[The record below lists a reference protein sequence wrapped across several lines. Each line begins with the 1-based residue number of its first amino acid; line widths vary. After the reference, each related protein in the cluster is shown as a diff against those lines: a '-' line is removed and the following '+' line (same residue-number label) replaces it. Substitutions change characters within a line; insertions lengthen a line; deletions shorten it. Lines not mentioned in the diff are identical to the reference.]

1 MAMNI
6 DLKNLNM
13 SDIQDQ
19 IKKLMANKK
28 LVTKIGIIFGA
39 IVFFLIIYYAVLNP
53 MVNSRKAKLDD
64 MNKKKQETEQFTKD
78 INSMKAK
85 IKKLK
90 PEYENYSKL
99 FHSKAEVE
107 GLYQTLSVFAGRNDL
122 VISKIVKKPIESV
135 LKSQALAKA
144 SGKKAKKS
152 KKGKKNQT
160 KSVKNIA
167 YYKIPVEF
175 EINGNFI
182 GYIKFKRALSLSNKM
197 LNFDKESIQVVKGDS
212 TGTIKVNGSLTIVG
226 LPDEFFKLIFLALLL
241 MLAAKVSMADSHDA
255 EQNII
260 DKAKEINQNIKKK
273 QSNQQ
278 ANISSEIGNNE
289 EPLPLNDPFVG
300 DSSLTGGALIE
311 ADPEE
316 AKNEMSLYKFKLVG
330 VMTSE
335 KNGGFVS
342 LVNAS
347 GDIITVSL
355 FEELSPGVK
364 LVAINNKEAVFEKNS
379 ESLMVINFKNQIT
392 ERSF

>member
-19 IKKLMANKK
+19 IKKLTANKK

-212 TGTIKVNGSLTIVG
+212 TGAIKVNGSLTIVG
-226 LPDEFFKLIFLALLL
+226 LPDEFF
-241 MLAAKVSMADSHDA
+241 
-255 EQNII
+255 
-260 DKAKEINQNIKKK
+260 
-273 QSNQQ
+273 
-278 ANISSEIGNNE
+278 
-289 EPLPLNDPFVG
+289 
-300 DSSLTGGALIE
+300 
-311 ADPEE
+311 
-316 AKNEMSLYKFKLVG
+316 
-330 VMTSE
+330 
-335 KNGGFVS
+335 
-342 LVNAS
+342 
-347 GDIITVSL
+347 
-355 FEELSPGVK
+355 
-364 LVAINNKEAVFEKNS
+364 
-379 ESLMVINFKNQIT
+379 
-392 ERSF
+392 